1 MSKEKLKNVELPENE
16 SPESRV
22 VNPAKVEASW
32 KSAQMYM
39 QKLGLLRKWAEND
52 RFLAGEQW
60 LAIPDNKPHLKQMP
74 RPVLN
79 FLAQIVDFKTASV
92 KSESVRS
99 IFSTFGSGKDK
110 MSEDVVDLGDLLT
123 KMTEVTW
130 ERSKIDSKNA
140 MVVDRAAATGLGVM
154 HVYWDNAVKGK
165 IGGKP
170 FIGDIAVECV
180 DAMYVGFGNPQELDV
195 QKQPF
200 IVFPKRVTVKEARKL
215 AKANGATAEV
225 LENINS
231 DEQDTQSRYD
241 GATQEVDEAKKVTV
255 YTMYYKE
262 NETVWFTQ
270 ATSGAVITPPVNT
283 ELSLYPLA
291 IFPWKIRMDCIYGV
305 DEVSWMIPNQ
315 RLVNG
320 LLAMDAMSKQLTGF
334 PKLVYDSRYV
344 DVRMMTNTVGEMVK
358 IGKAN
363 LPPGTQPLWYL
374 QPSAQTMNVTQLVD
388 MIIQK
393 TKDIAGANEAITG
406 EANTNNAS
414 AIMLLQKS
422 SGLPNE
428 DIRRRYYQY
437 IEDLNRILVDFY
449 RAYYTLERVV
459 YFSKKGG
466 GYGEFTFE
474 PGMLDDI
481 EFIVRSDIGAS
492 SVFGDANAA
501 ATLDKMVQLGFVN
514 KVQYASHMPKGLLPF
529 KEELLAEY
537 KQEIELQQ
545 QIQEAEGTDAAGRPV
560 APQDPQSGSIEQEM
574 AQAVEEPQAP
584 QRTRLQEEY
593 GKQAE

>member
-1 MSKEKLKNVELPENE
+1 MSKEKLKNVELPENDTA
-16 SPESRV
+16 ESRV
-22 VNPAKVEASW
+22 VVPEKVSNHW

-39 QKLGLLRKWAEND
+39 QKLGLLERWAEND

-60 LAIPDNKPHLKQMP
+60 NAIPRNKPHLNQMP

-99 IFSTFGSGKDK
+99 IFSTFGTPNTGD
-110 MSEDVVDLGDLLT
+110 DVVDLGDLLT

-140 MVVDRAAATGLGVM
+140 MVVDRAAATGLGIM
-154 HVYWDNAVKGK
+154 HVYWDKNIKGK

-170 FIGDIAVECV
+170 FIGDIAVECI

-200 IVFPKRVTVKEARKL
+200 IVFPKRVSVKEARRM
-215 AKANGATAEV
+215 AKENGATKEV
-225 LENINS
+225 LEKINS
-231 DEQDTQSRYD
+231 DDPDTQSQYA
-241 GATQEVDEAKKVTV
+241 GASQEVDESKKVTV

-262 NETVWFTQ
+262 AETVRFTQ
-270 ATSGAVITPPVNT
+270 ATSSAVITPPTDTNLKT
-283 ELSLYPLA
+283 YPLA

-334 PKLVYDSRYV
+334 PKMVYDSRYV
-344 DVRMMTNTVGEMVK
+344 DARLMTNTVGEMIK

-363 LPPGTQPLWYL
+363 LPANYQPIWYL
-374 QPSAQTMNVTQLVD
+374 QPSVQTQNVTQLVD
-388 MIIQK
+388 LIIQK

-437 IEDLNRILVDFY
+437 IEDLNRVIVDFY
-449 RAYYTLERVV
+449 RAYYNIERVV
-459 YFSKKGG
+459 YYAKKGG
-466 GYGEFTFE
+466 GYGEFDFK
-474 PGMLDDI
+474 PGMLDDL

-501 ATLDKMVQLGFVN
+501 STLDKMIQLGFID
-514 KVQYASHMPKGLLPF
+514 KVQYAKYMPKGLMPF
-529 KEELLAEY
+529 KEELLSDYRKEL
-537 KQEIELQQ
+537 ELQQ
-545 QIQEAEGTDAAGRPV
+545 QIQAAEGTDAAGRPV
-560 APQDPQSGSIEQEM
+560 APQAQSGSIEQEM
-574 AQAVEEPQAP
+574 AQAVEEPPEEP
-584 QRTRLQEEY
+584 QRLRLQEEY
-593 GKQAE
+593 GKQAG